1 MGNFAANQ
9 LSDGLSGEATVAS
22 NRPDVCLSPAASQL
36 ATRNS
41 QLRQRGFTLVE
52 LLVVISM
59 ISLLAAMA
67 IVQYRNSVQSGKEAV
82 LKTNLFR
89 MRDAIDQYYADK
101 GKYPSSID
109 TLVSDG
115 YLRGIPEDPITR
127 SKDSWQT
134 VPAEPDPSNPSAEP
148 GIYDVKSGAQGTA
161 LDGSNYSD
169 W

>member
-1 MGNFAANQ
+1 MGNIAADWR
-9 LSDGLSGEATVAS
+9 SDTVSVRAS
-22 NRPDVCLSPAASQL
+22 
-36 ATRNS
+36 
-41 QLRQRGFTLVE
+41 RQRGFTLIE
-52 LLVVISM
+52 LLVVISL

-67 IVQYRNSVQSGKEAV
+67 MVQYRNSVQSGKETV

-109 TLVSDG
+109 ALVSDG
-115 YLRGIPEDPITR
+115 YLRGIPEDPFTR

-148 GIYDVKSGAQGTA
+148 GIYDVKSGAQGTG